1 MFWYPTVVSTAW
13 GSTFFKKW
21 QFCVFLDFLHLRAS
35 YAIPRRSFVYKN
47 MVKCFSDKKNV
58 FYNFFFSIFDK
69 KSTFLAQN
77 ELKNALLGVPP
88 KIAIFSHFCWF
99 IATHQTIHHT
109 MWYFTIWKACQK
121 VAHALYFVPI
131 YKFIGLQW
139 TWKAVSP
146 LKEAQYQQNWAK
158 MPLQPFS

>member
-1 MFWYPTVVSTAW
+1 MFGRYPNMFWYPTVVSTAW

-88 KIAIFSHFCWF
+88 KSRFLAIF
-99 IATHQTIHHT
+99 ADLLRHT
-109 MWYFTIWKACQK
+109 RPFTTLCDTLRYEKHVK
-121 VAHALYFVPI
+121 R
-131 YKFIGLQW
+131 
-139 TWKAVSP
+139 
-146 LKEAQYQQNWAK
+146 
-158 MPLQPFS
+158 